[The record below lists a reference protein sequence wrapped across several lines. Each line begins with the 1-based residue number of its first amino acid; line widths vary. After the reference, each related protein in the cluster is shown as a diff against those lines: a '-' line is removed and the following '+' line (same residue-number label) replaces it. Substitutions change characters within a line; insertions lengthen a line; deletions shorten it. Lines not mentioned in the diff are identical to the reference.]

1 MNIEDKVK
9 GIIYGQA
16 IGDALGLSTEFMSKS
31 EVQKAYPDG
40 INSYEDIQVDA
51 HTERWVK
58 GDWTDDTDQM
68 LCILDAILEEG
79 SLSVDGVSKK
89 FMEWYLGE
97 PMGIGNTVFSVLS
110 DRNFLHAPHTVSQ
123 KVWELSGRQSAA
135 NGGVMRTSIL
145 GIWDHTNPD
154 KVEHNAKEICQITHY
169 DPRCVA
175 SCVAV
180 SIAISML
187 LLGTNNDDNI
197 IKECIKRAREYDNKI
212 ENSLS
217 NLPNKIE
224 ALKLDEPSSI
234 GYTYKALAAGF
245 WVFKHSKSFE
255 EGIKCIIYEGG
266 DADTNASVGGAI
278 LGAKFGYRG
287 IPEQLKEGLVY
298 RTELDTRIDQLLR
311 MLDSNTQ
318 SGYLE

>member
-1 MNIEDKVK
+1 MNLEDKIR
-9 GIIYGQA
+9 GALYGQA
-16 IGDALGLSTEFMSKS
+16 IGDALGLATEFMSKS
-31 EVQKAYPDG
+31 EVQKAYPNG
-40 INSYEDIQVDA
+40 INSYKDIQVDA

-68 LCILDAILEEG
+68 LCILDAIQEEG
-79 SLSVDGVSKK
+79 VLSVTGVSKK
-89 FMEWYLGE
+89 FLEWYLGE

-110 DRNFLHAPHTVSQ
+110 DRDFLHAPHTVSK
-123 KVWELSGRQSAA
+123 KVWEQSGRQSAA

-145 GIWDHTNPD
+145 GIWDYTDPE
-154 KVEHNAKEICQITHY
+154 KVERNAKEICQITHY

-187 LLGTNNDDNI
+187 LLGAKNDDDI
-197 IKECIKRAREYDNKI
+197 IEECIKRARVYHHEI
-212 ENSLS
+212 EDSLS
-217 NLPNKIE
+217 KLPNNIE

-245 WVFKHSKSFE
+245 WAFKHSTNFE
-255 EGIKCIIYEGG
+255 EGIKCIICEGG

-278 LGAKFGYRG
+278 LGAKFGYEH

-298 RTELDTRIDQLLR
+298 RVELDTRIAKLLR
-311 MLDSNTQ
+311 ILDVNT
-318 SGYLE
+318 